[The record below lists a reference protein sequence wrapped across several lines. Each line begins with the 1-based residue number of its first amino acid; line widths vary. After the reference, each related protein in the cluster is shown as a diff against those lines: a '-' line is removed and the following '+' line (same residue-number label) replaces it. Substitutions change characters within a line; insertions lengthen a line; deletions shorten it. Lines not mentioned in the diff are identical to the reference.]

1 MWTLG
6 AEVPK
11 PANQSLETAGLGTTI
26 CQLRLTNETCSTQM
40 YGMAGYAAKVFRR
53 PVREMETIR
62 NAAYSR
68 VVTIRVPVR
77 PARRTA
83 APSAVRR

>member
-26 CQLRLTNETCSTQM
+26 CLLRLTNETCSTQM
-40 YGMAGYAAKVFRR
+40 YGMVDCAAKVFRR
-53 PVREMETIR
+53 PVREMKTIR

-68 VVTIRVPVR
+68 LVTIRVPVG
-77 PARRTA
+77 PARRIA
-83 APSAVRR
+83 APSAVPR

>member
-6 AEVPK
+6 AEIPK
-11 PANQSLETAGLGTTI
+11 PANQSLETAGLGITI

-40 YGMAGYAAKVFRR
+40 YGMVDCAAKVFR

-62 NAAYSR
+62 NAACSR
-68 VVTIRVPVR
+68 LVTIRVPVR
-77 PARRTA
+77 PARRIA
-83 APSAVRR
+83 APSAVPR